1 MNGAATQDQRAAVL
15 AQLNASIDNFFHA
28 GGAVESLPAPDYVP
42 RRPHREPDAAQKSAP
57 INKLKASRQQRIV
70 EVRQLA
76 KRMTY
81 AQAMEHTGLSQATL
95 VRYAFDGHFKF
106 RPDPR
111 RGKGNLGK
119 KFSDP
124 ALDREKAE
132 QIIAYRNLCMTR
144 YQVVRLM
151 NISDKQL
158 KRLLREFEIDFP
170 TAAEKRATATA

>member
-1 MNGAATQDQRAAVL
+1 MNGAATNDQRAAVL
-15 AQLNASIDNFFHA
+15 AQLNASIDSFFHA
-28 GGAVESLPAPDYVP
+28 GGAVERLPAADFVP
-42 RRPHREPDAAQKSAP
+42 RRPHREPDAAEKNSP

-70 EVRQLA
+70 EVRELA

-81 AQAMEHTGLSQATL
+81 AQAMERTGLSQSTL

-106 RPDPR
+106 QPDPK

-124 ALDREKAE
+124 AVDREKAE

-151 NISDKQL
+151 SISDKQL

-170 TAAEKRATATA
+170 TTAEKRATATA